1 MHYNRSVPLIYQLV
15 VDKKKKEMKRLCGF
29 SKDNTDKSSKPQ
41 RDVGR
46 YRLKENTAIH
56 LSVSVEKML
65 EGVKLLRINI
75 RSVFRV
81 KSVQVDHQTIIVKVF
96 FFFSLSL
103 KKEILQQKKNGSFCD
118 VEKGS

>member
-46 YRLKENTAIH
+46 YRSKENTAIH

-81 KSVQVDHQTIIVKVF
+81 KPVQVDHQTIIVKVF
-96 FFFSLSL
+96 FLVKFEERNST
-103 KKEILQQKKNGSFCD
+103 KKKKWKLLRC
-118 VEKGS
+118 

>member
-96 FFFSLSL
+96 FLFVKFEERNSTT
-103 KKEILQQKKNGSFCD
+103 KKKWKLLRC
-118 VEKGS
+118 